1 MGVADGET
9 FVRRLAP
16 FLTPGAQRQQQRIE
30 GLAFLHQVILTSAAV
45 CCRCAARR
53 ACPSYDRARNV
64 LASAQSPAILS
75 APTTIEDAVFP
86 VDSTGKVNV
95 RIVRLA
101 GAKGAMALN
110 GSAASGRFV
119 GAELVIDPIGTVF
132 EPLEHSPAP
141 FRSHLISGECI
152 GDFVMSMLDWN
163 GYRQQVLSGVGA
175 LGKLSPDTVKG
186 YVTLGGAGQ
195 KTGRLDAKTRELIA
209 LAVAIS
215 LRCDGCIT
223 VHTEAAS
230 KTGATK
236 EEIAEALGVAVSV
249 NAGAALVYS
258 TRTLDAFD
266 AASNA

>member
-1 MGVADGET
+1 
-9 FVRRLAP
+9 
-16 FLTPGAQRQQQRIE
+16 
-30 GLAFLHQVILTSAAV
+30 
-45 CCRCAARR
+45 
-53 ACPSYDRARNV
+53 
-64 LASAQSPAILS
+64 
-75 APTTIEDAVFP
+75 
-86 VDSTGKVNV
+86 
-95 RIVRLA
+95 
-101 GAKGAMALN
+101 MA
-110 GSAASGRFV
+110 
-119 GAELVIDPIGTVF
+119 GAELLIDPIGTNF
-132 EPLEHSPAP
+132 EPLEHCPSPV
-141 FRSHLISGECI
+141 RSHLNPGELI

-186 YVTLGGAGQ
+186 YATLAGAGQ
-195 KTGRLDAKTRELIA
+195 ATGRLDAKTRELIA

-223 VHTEAAS
+223 VHTEAAR
-230 KTGATK
+230 KAGATK

>member
-1 MGVADGET
+1 M
-9 FVRRLAP
+9 
-16 FLTPGAQRQQQRIE
+16 
-30 GLAFLHQVILTSAAV
+30 AV
-45 CCRCAARR
+45 
-53 ACPSYDRARNV
+53 
-64 LASAQSPAILS
+64 
-75 APTTIEDAVFP
+75 
-86 VDSTGKVNV
+86 
-95 RIVRLA
+95 
-101 GAKGAMALN
+101 N
-110 GSAASGRFV
+110 GSAASGRFI

-141 FRSHLISGECI
+141 FRSHLVSGECI

-223 VHTEAAS
+223 VHIEAAR

>member
-1 MGVADGET
+1 
-9 FVRRLAP
+9 
-16 FLTPGAQRQQQRIE
+16 
-30 GLAFLHQVILTSAAV
+30 
-45 CCRCAARR
+45 
-53 ACPSYDRARNV
+53 
-64 LASAQSPAILS
+64 
-75 APTTIEDAVFP
+75 
-86 VDSTGKVNV
+86 
-95 RIVRLA
+95 
-101 GAKGAMALN
+101 MALN

-223 VHTEAAS
+223 AAR